1 MDYYDETSEFAYN
14 HTFKVDQHGYYN
26 RQDAYSKPPF
36 PADLKKL
43 AEKLRTWRDQTKHV
57 LAWVC

>member
-26 RQDAYSKPPF
+26 GQDAYSKPPF

-43 AEKLRTWRDQTKHV
+43 AENFVRGVIQTKHV